1 MSLLQKDE
9 IMEIIQKGNSKN
21 ILRRII
27 KSKNHHKFTDTKE
40 IKRRKK
46 QQIGRSRKTEKRRRN
61 KGTEIQERKGSIR
74 KKEK

>member
-40 IKRRKK
+40 IIIPEKK
-46 QQIGRSRKTEKRRRN
+46 K
-61 KGTEIQERKGSIR
+61 
-74 KKEK
+74 

>member
-40 IKRRKK
+40 IMIPEKK
-46 QQIGRSRKTEKRRRN
+46 K
-61 KGTEIQERKGSIR
+61 
-74 KKEK
+74 